1 MVTLIQSKED
11 MIKNVSFLKEKGHII
26 SLVGGGGKTTWMYAL
41 GLCGAS
47 LGMRVLLTTT
57 THTQKPPYM
66 AGRWGTAVDS
76 FRKNGKNV
84 TQGTANKTKEPF
96 MELLLK
102 EQDRFVWAR
111 TAQEANRLQL
121 QGYIPVLGAECQE
134 KKLEMPQ
141 KAVLYEAIQ
150 TADLVIIEADGAK
163 GLPCKIPGQNEPV
176 LLEESDIV
184 LGVAGISAVGGNMAD
199 VCFRYHGDSY
209 RKMTVRYL
217 AHLISS
223 ENGAKK
229 SVGNRVYYAVLNQC
243 DNEDRMDKA
252 SEVAK
257 LLQEN
262 GTSNIFLSAFT

>member
-1 MVTLIQSKED
+1 MITLIQSKED
-11 MIKNVSFLKEKGHII
+11 MVKNISFLKEKGHII

-66 AGRWGTAVDS
+66 TGRWGTAVDS
-76 FRKNGKNV
+76 FRKNGKDV
-84 TQGTANKTKEPF
+84 TKGTANKTKRPF

-102 EQDRFVWAR
+102 GQERFVWAQ

-141 KAVLYEAIQ
+141 KAVLYKAMQ
-150 TADLVIIEADGAK
+150 TADLTIIEADGAK

-176 LLEESDIV
+176 LLEESDTV
-184 LGVAGISAVGGNMAD
+184 LGIAGISAIGGSMAD
-199 VCFRYHGDSY
+199 VCFRYHGDSR
-209 RKMTVRYL
+209 RKMTVRHL
-217 AHLISS
+217 ADLVSS
-223 ENGAKK
+223 ENGTKK
-229 SVGNRVYYAVLNQC
+229 SVGDRAYYAVLNQC
-243 DNEDRMDKA
+243 DNGDRMDKA
-252 SEVAK
+252 SETAK

-262 GTSNIFLSAFT
+262 GISNIFLSTFT